1 MELPAYGFSAI
12 EIYLIYKFLYSWKI
26 VSQYTCSL
34 TFLLPF
40 TIWGTK
46 CSKVYD

>member
-40 TIWGTK
+40 TI
-46 CSKVYD
+46 